1 MKLHITVLVSSL
13 ALAMPALAKDIPL
26 SQAESIAK
34 SVTPDSASVAFNN
47 LESQWLTQLRK
58 ALQGDAAALTRDAL
72 AQMRQNSIQA
82 DNAWLQA
89 SGYDFHTTENQQ
101 VGITLLSAFNTLP
114 ETVLKDNLATVTAIN
129 HDADVNTRHQA
140 LADAESVGYLYF
152 LSDAMGPRLG
162 RAFLTAYD
170 KGELGKAAALIKA
183 SEVSTGTAKK
193 YFHYPRPFQ
202 VPGNTIHLTPDD
214 VVVKDGHPYTAG
226 GGSFPSGHT
235 NTGYTDALLMAEMIP
250 ERFDALVI
258 RGARYGYSRLVL
270 GVHYPL
276 DVIGARMVAQR
287 NVAHYL
293 NDPHYRT
300 LFNEARAQLRE
311 ALVKECGTTIVECAA
326 SAGKDDPYRDPAMHT
341 FYRFTMTYNLP
352 QQKGEHQ
359 PLKIP
364 KGADVLLQA
373 ALPNLSSA
381 QRQALMEETA
391 LPAGYPL
398 SGETDDQQFW
408 QRLDLS
414 AAYEM
419 ASKTR

>member
-1 MKLHITVLVSSL
+1 MKLHITVLASSL

-34 SVTPDSASVAFNN
+34 SVTPDSASVAFND
-47 LESQWLTQLRK
+47 LEAQWLTQLRK
-58 ALQGDAAALTRDAL
+58 ALQGDTAALTRDAL

-89 SGYDFHTTENQQ
+89 SGYDFQTTENQQ
-101 VGITLLSAFNTLP
+101 MGITLLSAFNTLP
-114 ETVLKDNLATVTAIN
+114 EAVLKDNLATVTAIN

-140 LADAESVGYLYF
+140 LADAESVEYLYF

-162 RAFLTAYD
+162 RAFLAAYD

-183 SEVSTGTAKK
+183 SEVSTGAVKK
-193 YFHYPRPFQ
+193 YFHYPRPYQ

-226 GGSFPSGHT
+226 GGAFPSGHT

-258 RGARYGYSRLVL
+258 RGAR
-270 GVHYPL
+270 
-276 DVIGARMVAQR
+276 MVAQR

-293 NDPHYRT
+293 NDPYYRT

-364 KGADVLLQA
+364 KGADVLLQT
-373 ALPNLSSA
+373 ALPNLSPA

-398 SGETDDQQFW
+398 SGETEDQQFW

-419 ASKTR
+419 ARKTR

>member
-1 MKLHITVLVSSL
+1 MKLHITVLASSL

-34 SVTPDSASVAFNN
+34 SVTPDSASVAFND
-47 LESQWLTQLRK
+47 LEAQWLTQLRK
-58 ALQGDAAALTRDAL
+58 ALQGDTAALTRDAL

-101 VGITLLSAFNTLP
+101 MGITLLSAFNTLP
-114 ETVLKDNLATVTAIN
+114 EAVLKDNLATVTAIN

-140 LADAESVGYLYF
+140 LADAESVEYLYF

-162 RAFLTAYD
+162 RAFLAAYD

-183 SEVSTGTAKK
+183 SEVSTGAAKK
-193 YFHYPRPFQ
+193 YFHYPRPYQ

-226 GGSFPSGHT
+226 GGAFPSGHT
-235 NTGYTDALLMAEMIP
+235 NTGYTDALL
-250 ERFDALVI
+250 I

-276 DVIGARMVAQR
+276 DVMGARMVAQR

-293 NDPHYRT
+293 NDPYYRT

-326 SAGKDDPYRDPAMHT
+326 STGKDDPYRDPAMHT

-364 KGADVLLQA
+364 KGADVLLQT
-373 ALPNLSSA
+373 ALPNLSPA

-398 SGETDDQQFW
+398 SGETEDQQFW

-419 ASKTR
+419 ARKTR

>member
-1 MKLHITVLVSSL
+1 MKLHITVLASSL

-34 SVTPDSASVAFNN
+34 SVTPDSASVAFND
-47 LESQWLTQLRK
+47 LEAQWLTQLRK
-58 ALQGDAAALTRDAL
+58 ALQGDTAALTRDAL

-101 VGITLLSAFNTLP
+101 MGITLLSAFNTLP
-114 ETVLKDNLATVTAIN
+114 EAVLKDNLATVTAIN

-140 LADAESVGYLYF
+140 LADAESVEYLYF

-162 RAFLTAYD
+162 RAFLAAYD

-183 SEVSTGTAKK
+183 SEVSTGAAKK
-193 YFHYPRPFQ
+193 YFHYPRPYQ

-226 GGSFPSGHT
+226 GGAFPSGHT

-276 DVIGARMVAQR
+276 DVMGARMVAQR

-293 NDPHYRT
+293 N
-300 LFNEARAQLRE
+300 
-311 ALVKECGTTIVECAA
+311 
-326 SAGKDDPYRDPAMHT
+326 DPYRDPAMHT

-364 KGADVLLQA
+364 KGADVLLQT
-373 ALPNLSSA
+373 ALPNLSPA

-398 SGETDDQQFW
+398 SGETEDQQFW

-419 ASKTR
+419 ARKTR

>member
-1 MKLHITVLVSSL
+1 MKLHITVLASSL
-13 ALAMPALAKDIPL
+13 MLAMPALAKDISL
-26 SQAESIAK
+26 FQAELIAK
-34 SVTPDSASVAFNN
+34 SVTPNSTSDAFKS
-47 LESQWLTQLRK
+47 LESQWLAQLRK
-58 ALQGDAAALTRDAL
+58 ALQGDGAALTRDDL
-72 AQMRQNSIQA
+72 IQMQQNPGQA
-82 DNAWLQA
+82 DTAWLQA
-89 SGYDFHTTENQQ
+89 SGYDFQTSDNQQ

-114 ETVLKDNLATVTAIN
+114 EAVLKDNLAMVTAIN

-152 LSDAMGPRLG
+152 LSGAMGPRLG

-183 SEVSTGTAKK
+183 SEVSTSAAKK
-193 YFHYPRPFQ
+193 YFHYPRPFL

-214 VVVKDGHPYTAG
+214 VVVKDGHPYTADG
-226 GGSFPSGHT
+226 ASFPSGHT
-235 NTGYTDALLMAEMIP
+235 NVGYTDALLMAEMLP

-300 LFNEARAQLRE
+300 LFNEARIQLRE
-311 ALVKECGTTIVECAA
+311 ALMKECGTTIVECAA
-326 SAGKDDPYRDPAMHT
+326 STEKEDPYRDPAMHT

-352 QQKGEHQ
+352 QQKSEHQ
-359 PLKIP
+359 PLKVP

-373 ALPNLSSA
+373 ALPNFSTA

-419 ASKTR
+419 ARKTR

>member
-1 MKLHITVLVSSL
+1 MKLHITVLASSL

-34 SVTPDSASVAFNN
+34 SVTPDSASVAFND
-47 LESQWLTQLRK
+47 LEAQWLTQLRK
-58 ALQGDAAALTRDAL
+58 ALQGDTAALTRDAL

-101 VGITLLSAFNTLP
+101 MGITLLSAFNTLP
-114 ETVLKDNLATVTAIN
+114 EAVLKDNLATVTAIN

-140 LADAESVGYLYF
+140 LADAESVEYLYF

-162 RAFLTAYD
+162 RAFLAAYD

-183 SEVSTGTAKK
+183 SEVSTGAAKK
-193 YFHYPRPFQ
+193 YFHYPRPYQ
-202 VPGNTIHLTPDD
+202 VPGNTIHLTPAD

-226 GGSFPSGHT
+226 GGAFPSGHT

-276 DVIGARMVAQR
+276 DVMGARMVAQR

-293 NDPHYRT
+293 NDPYYRT

-326 SAGKDDPYRDPAMHT
+326 STGKDDPYRDPAMHT

-364 KGADVLLQA
+364 KGADVLLQT
-373 ALPNLSSA
+373 ALPNLSPA

-398 SGETDDQQFW
+398 SGETEDQQFW

-419 ASKTR
+419 ARKTR

>member
-1 MKLHITVLVSSL
+1 M
-13 ALAMPALAKDIPL
+13 
-26 SQAESIAK
+26 
-34 SVTPDSASVAFNN
+34 
-47 LESQWLTQLRK
+47 
-58 ALQGDAAALTRDAL
+58 
-72 AQMRQNSIQA
+72 
-82 DNAWLQA
+82 
-89 SGYDFHTTENQQ
+89 
-101 VGITLLSAFNTLP
+101 GITLLSAFNTLP
-114 ETVLKDNLATVTAIN
+114 EAVLKDNLATVTAIN

-183 SEVSTGTAKK
+183 SEVSTSAAKK

-235 NTGYTDALLMAEMIP
+235 NVGYTDALLMAEMIP

-276 DVIGARMVAQR
+276 DVMGARMVAQR

-373 ALPNLSSA
+373 ALPNFSTA

-408 QRLDLS
+408 QRLDLA

-419 ASKTR
+419 ARKMR

>member
-1 MKLHITVLVSSL
+1 MKLHITVLASSL

-34 SVTPDSASVAFNN
+34 SVTPDSTSIAFNN
-47 LESQWLTQLRK
+47 LASQWLTQLRK
-58 ALQGDAAALTRDAL
+58 ALQGDAATLTRDAL
-72 AQMRQNSIQA
+72 DQMRQNPTQA
-82 DNAWLQA
+82 DTAWLQA
-89 SGYDFHTTENQQ
+89 SGYDFQTRDNQQ

-114 ETVLKDNLATVTAIN
+114 EAVLKDNLATVTAIN
-129 HDADVNTRHQA
+129 HDADVNTRRQA

-170 KGELGKAAALIKA
+170 KGELGKA
-183 SEVSTGTAKK
+183 SEVSTSAAKR
-193 YFHYPRPFQ
+193 YFHYPRPFL
-202 VPGNTIHLTPDD
+202 VPGNTIHLAPDD
-214 VVVKDGHPYTAG
+214 AVVKDGHPYTAD

-235 NTGYTDALLMAEMIP
+235 NVGYTDALLMAEMIP

-300 LFNEARAQLRE
+300 LFNEARTQLRE

-326 SAGKDDPYRDPAMHT
+326 STGKDDPYRDPAMHT

-359 PLKIP
+359 PLKVP
-364 KGADVLLQA
+364 KGAEVLLQA
-373 ALPNLSSA
+373 ALPGFSTE

-419 ASKTR
+419 ARKTR

>member
-1 MKLHITVLVSSL
+1 MKLHITVLASSL

-34 SVTPDSASVAFNN
+34 SVTPDSASVAFND
-47 LESQWLTQLRK
+47 LEAQWLTQLRK
-58 ALQGDAAALTRDAL
+58 ALQGDTAALTRDAL

-101 VGITLLSAFNTLP
+101 MGITLLSAFNTLP
-114 ETVLKDNLATVTAIN
+114 EAVLKDNLATVTAIN

-140 LADAESVGYLYF
+140 LADAESVEYLYF
-152 LSDAMGPRLG
+152 LA
-162 RAFLTAYD
+162 AYD

-183 SEVSTGTAKK
+183 SEVSTGAAKK
-193 YFHYPRPFQ
+193 YFHYPRPYQ

-226 GGSFPSGHT
+226 GGAFPSGHT

-276 DVIGARMVAQR
+276 DVMGARMVAQR

-293 NDPHYRT
+293 NDPYYRT

-326 SAGKDDPYRDPAMHT
+326 STGKDDPYRDPAMHT

-364 KGADVLLQA
+364 KGADVLLQT
-373 ALPNLSSA
+373 ALPNLSPA

-398 SGETDDQQFW
+398 SGETEDQQFW

-419 ASKTR
+419 ARKTR

>member
-1 MKLHITVLVSSL
+1 MKLHITVLASSL
-13 ALAMPALAKDIPL
+13 MLAMPALAKDISL
-26 SQAESIAK
+26 SQAELIAK
-34 SVTPDSASVAFNN
+34 SVTPNSTSDAFKS
-47 LESQWLTQLRK
+47 LESQWLAQLRK
-58 ALQGDAAALTRDAL
+58 ALQGDGAALTRDDL
-72 AQMRQNSIQA
+72 IQMQQNPGQA
-82 DNAWLQA
+82 DTAWLQA
-89 SGYDFHTTENQQ
+89 SGYDFQTSDNQQ

-114 ETVLKDNLATVTAIN
+114 EAVLKDNLAMVTAIN

-152 LSDAMGPRLG
+152 LSGAMGPRLG

-183 SEVSTGTAKK
+183 SEVSTSAAKK

-214 VVVKDGHPYTAG
+214 VVVKDGHPYTADG
-226 GGSFPSGHT
+226 ASFPSGHT
-235 NTGYTDALLMAEMIP
+235 NVGYTDALLMAEMLP

-300 LFNEARAQLRE
+300 LFNEARIQLRE
-311 ALVKECGTTIVECAA
+311 ALMKECGTTIVECAA
-326 SAGKDDPYRDPAMHT
+326 STEKEDPYRDPAMHT

-352 QQKGEHQ
+352 QQKSEHQ
-359 PLKIP
+359 PLKVP

-373 ALPNLSSA
+373 ALPNFSTA
-381 QRQALMEETA
+381 QR
-391 LPAGYPL
+391 
-398 SGETDDQQFW
+398 
-408 QRLDLS
+408 
-414 AAYEM
+414 
-419 ASKTR
+419 

>member
-1 MKLHITVLVSSL
+1 MKLHITVLASSL

-34 SVTPDSASVAFNN
+34 SATPDSTSIAFNN
-47 LESQWLTQLRK
+47 LASQWLTQLRK
-58 ALQGDAAALTRDAL
+58 ALQGDAATLTRDAL
-72 AQMRQNSIQA
+72 DQMRQNPTQA
-82 DNAWLQA
+82 DTAWLQA
-89 SGYDFHTTENQQ
+89 SGYDFQTRDNQQ

-114 ETVLKDNLATVTAIN
+114 EAVLKDNLATVTAIN
-129 HDADVNTRHQA
+129 HDADVNTRRQA

-162 RAFLTAYD
+162 RAFH

-183 SEVSTGTAKK
+183 SEVSTSAAKR
-193 YFHYPRPFQ
+193 YFHYPRPFL
-202 VPGNTIHLTPDD
+202 VPGNTIHLAPDD
-214 VVVKDGHPYTAG
+214 AVVKDGHPYTAD

-235 NTGYTDALLMAEMIP
+235 NVGYTDALLMAEMIP

-300 LFNEARAQLRE
+300 LFNEARTQLRE

-326 SAGKDDPYRDPAMHT
+326 STGKDDPYRDPAMHT

-359 PLKIP
+359 PLKVP
-364 KGADVLLQA
+364 KGAEVLLQA
-373 ALPNLSSA
+373 ALPGFSTE

-419 ASKTR
+419 ARKTR

>member
-1 MKLHITVLVSSL
+1 MKLQITAL
-13 ALAMPALAKDIPL
+13 ALSLTLAIPTLAQDIPL
-26 SQAESIAK
+26 SQAESVAK
-34 SVTPDSASVAFNN
+34 SVTPDSTSAAFNH
-47 LESQWLTQLRK
+47 LQSQWLTQLRK
-58 ALQGDAAALTRDAL
+58 ALQGHAAELTRDAL
-72 AQMRQNSIQA
+72 AQAQQNPPQA
-82 DNAWLQA
+82 DTAWLQA
-89 SGYDFHTTENQQ
+89 SGYDFQTRENQQ
-101 VGITLLSAFNTLP
+101 AGITLLSAFRTLP
-114 ETVLKDNLATVTAIN
+114 EAVLKDNLATVTAIN
-129 HDADVNTRHQA
+129 HDADLNTRHQA
-140 LADAESVGYLYF
+140 LADAESVGYLYY

-162 RAFLTAYD
+162 RAFLAAYD

-183 SEVSTGTAKK
+183 SEVNTSAAKT

-202 VPGNTIHLTPDD
+202 VPGNAIRLTPDD
-214 VVVKDGHPYTAG
+214 VVVKDDHPYTADG
-226 GGSFPSGHT
+226 GAFPSGHT
-235 NTGYTDALLMAEMIP
+235 NDGYTDALLMAEMIP

-276 DVIGARMVAQR
+276 DVMGGRMIAQR

-311 ALVKECGTTIVECAA
+311 ALVKECGMTIVECAA
-326 SAGKDDPYRDPAMHT
+326 STGKDDPYRDPAMHT

-352 QQKGEHQ
+352 QQKDVYQ
-359 PLKIP
+359 PLKVP
-364 KGADVLLQA
+364 KGAEVLLHA

-381 QRQALMEETA
+381 QRETLMKETA
-391 LPAGYPL
+391 IPAGYPL

-419 ASKTR
+419 ARKMR

>member
-1 MKLHITVLVSSL
+1 MKLHITVLASSL
-13 ALAMPALAKDIPL
+13 MLAMPALAKDISL
-26 SQAESIAK
+26 SQAELIAK
-34 SVTPDSASVAFNN
+34 SVTPNSTSDAFKS
-47 LESQWLTQLRK
+47 LESQWLAQLRK
-58 ALQGDAAALTRDAL
+58 ALQGDGAVLTRDDL
-72 AQMRQNSIQA
+72 IQMQQNPGQA
-82 DNAWLQA
+82 DTAWLQA
-89 SGYDFHTTENQQ
+89 SGYDFQTSDNQQ

-114 ETVLKDNLATVTAIN
+114 EAVLKDNLAMVTAIN

-152 LSDAMGPRLG
+152 LSGAMGPRLG

-183 SEVSTGTAKK
+183 SEVSTSAAKK

-214 VVVKDGHPYTAG
+214 VVVKDGHPYTADG
-226 GGSFPSGHT
+226 ASFPSGHT
-235 NTGYTDALLMAEMIP
+235 NVGYTDALLMAEMLP

-300 LFNEARAQLRE
+300 LFNEARIQLRE
-311 ALVKECGTTIVECAA
+311 ALMKECGTTIVECAA
-326 SAGKDDPYRDPAMHT
+326 STEKEDPYRDPAMHT

-352 QQKGEHQ
+352 QQKSEHQ
-359 PLKIP
+359 PLKVP

-373 ALPNLSSA
+373 ALPNFSTA
-381 QRQALMEETA
+381 QRQTLMEETA

-419 ASKTR
+419 ARKTR

>member
-1 MKLHITVLVSSL
+1 MKLHITVLASSL
-13 ALAMPALAKDIPL
+13 MLAMPALAKDISL
-26 SQAESIAK
+26 SQAELIAK
-34 SVTPDSASVAFNN
+34 SVTPNSTSDAFKS
-47 LESQWLTQLRK
+47 LESQWLAQLRK
-58 ALQGDAAALTRDAL
+58 AVQGDGAVLTRDDL
-72 AQMRQNSIQA
+72 IQMQQNPGQA
-82 DNAWLQA
+82 DTAWLQA
-89 SGYDFHTTENQQ
+89 SGYDFQTSDNQQ

-114 ETVLKDNLATVTAIN
+114 EAVLKDNLAMVTAIN

-152 LSDAMGPRLG
+152 LSGAMGPRLG

-183 SEVSTGTAKK
+183 SEVSTSAAKK

-214 VVVKDGHPYTAG
+214 VVVKDGHPYTADG
-226 GGSFPSGHT
+226 ASFPSGHT
-235 NTGYTDALLMAEMIP
+235 NVGYTDALLMAEMLP

-300 LFNEARAQLRE
+300 LFNEARIQLRE
-311 ALVKECGTTIVECAA
+311 ALMKECGTTIVECAA
-326 SAGKDDPYRDPAMHT
+326 STEKEDPYRDPAMHT

-352 QQKGEHQ
+352 QQKSEHQ
-359 PLKIP
+359 PLKVP

-373 ALPNLSSA
+373 ALPNFSTA

-419 ASKTR
+419 ARKTR

>member
-1 MKLHITVLVSSL
+1 M
-13 ALAMPALAKDIPL
+13 
-26 SQAESIAK
+26 
-34 SVTPDSASVAFNN
+34 
-47 LESQWLTQLRK
+47 
-58 ALQGDAAALTRDAL
+58 
-72 AQMRQNSIQA
+72 
-82 DNAWLQA
+82 
-89 SGYDFHTTENQQ
+89 
-101 VGITLLSAFNTLP
+101 
-114 ETVLKDNLATVTAIN
+114 
-129 HDADVNTRHQA
+129 
-140 LADAESVGYLYF
+140 
-152 LSDAMGPRLG
+152 
-162 RAFLTAYD
+162 
-170 KGELGKAAALIKA
+170 
-183 SEVSTGTAKK
+183 
-193 YFHYPRPFQ
+193 
-202 VPGNTIHLTPDD
+202 
-214 VVVKDGHPYTAG
+214 VKDGHPYTAG
-226 GGSFPSGHT
+226 GGAFPSGHT

-276 DVIGARMVAQR
+276 DVMGARMVAQR

-293 NDPHYRT
+293 NDPYYRT

-326 SAGKDDPYRDPAMHT
+326 STGKDDPYRDPAMHT

-364 KGADVLLQA
+364 KGADVLLQT
-373 ALPNLSSA
+373 ALPNLSPA
-381 QRQALMEETA
+381 QCQALMEETA

-398 SGETDDQQFW
+398 SGETEDQQFW

-419 ASKTR
+419 ARKTR